1 MYKRE
6 LHTHRGP
13 KQHKQQHNEL
23 RATAAD
29 QAEGLAEGGVCDT
42 LGYQIRIWIGLTYRV
57 CVIPFYTRKR
67 VSSTQHGYKSTS
79 VYPLRH
85 MGIVS
90 DSEARR

>member
-1 MYKRE
+1 M
-6 LHTHRGP
+6 
-13 KQHKQQHNEL
+13 
-23 RATAAD
+23 
-29 QAEGLAEGGVCDT
+29 
-42 LGYQIRIWIGLTYRV
+42 

-79 VYPLRH
+79 VNPLRH